1 MFPKTAVPRQ
11 KVTSLNLNCYMA
23 KIKHNKSGRGCAG
36 IYFRMTHIN
45 MVPMLA
51 ELSSLKNS
59 LSFSAGHFAAF
70 EQRSRAADLA
80 EAVTCVYPAGRK

>member
-1 MFPKTAVPRQ
+1 MFSKTAVLRQ
-11 KVTSLNLNCYMA
+11 NVISLNPNYYMA
-23 KIKHNKSGRGCAG
+23 KVKHNMSGRGYVG

-59 LSFSAGHFAAF
+59 SSFPAGHFAAF
-70 EQRSRAADLA
+70 ERHSRAADLA
-80 EAVTCVYPAGRK
+80 EAVTCIYPAGRK